1 MNRFHRRSLLTGAAG
16 LVAGGFVEWLGLR
29 GDFGHRDSVPRPR
42 DARAR
47 YLKSIAAL
55 AAGGDAIVHVG
66 HSTHL
71 LSLGG
76 VRVLADPWFHD
87 PAHGGMR
94 HTRGPAV
101 RAEDAGPLDLI
112 AITHEHPDHLDPR
125 ALDRLDKR
133 ALCVL
138 PSAALA
144 APPRR
149 AAPPKGR
156 RMARMPYAGTML
168 RLSLV
173 VALAA
178 PLHACASSAP
188 GTTTAARN
196 ELVVDEALVVTAAP
210 VRDAHGLPPLPQPL
224 AATSEVFQRGHAQ
237 AIALLEAAGPLAL
250 SGSDEGAYE
259 AWTRGP
265 FTEWMEAR
273 GAQTKAAVADLGA
286 VQQGPASEHVVAAAL
301 VGMIYTRLTD
311 QLVAIPPPAH
321 LASDA
326 LLAKHYRKGL
336 DDASDEWR
344 KAAQGAFFHC
354 AKHAALQTEASFG
367 MWLELCHERLAALQA
382 QGKAAEQRAAQL
394 AAETEAARLKAA
406 GPPPPGP
413 EICWKPHLSRPS
425 GDLGA
430 VTRPSG
436 DLGAVPAAAA
446 DRSSAGKLCA
456 LSSVDDEG
464 RTPVAPVTARDAQ
477 YGVRDAD
484 SGVRVS
490 VATEPLPSMDLHPL
504 AAAAPHAAY
513 AACFARHVK
522 EDKAVTVAV
531 HASLSADD
539 RGHVKD
545 VTISAEPSDQAAPP
559 GRALERCLQKALK
572 AVHFDCSPSGQA
584 TQGKALLC
592 LRRD

>member
-1 MNRFHRRSLLTGAAG
+1 
-16 LVAGGFVEWLGLR
+16 
-29 GDFGHRDSVPRPR
+29 
-42 DARAR
+42 
-47 YLKSIAAL
+47 
-55 AAGGDAIVHVG
+55 
-66 HSTHL
+66 
-71 LSLGG
+71 
-76 VRVLADPWFHD
+76 
-87 PAHGGMR
+87 
-94 HTRGPAV
+94 
-101 RAEDAGPLDLI
+101 
-112 AITHEHPDHLDPR
+112 
-125 ALDRLDKR
+125 
-133 ALCVL
+133 
-138 PSAALA
+138 
-144 APPRR
+144 
-149 AAPPKGR
+149 
-156 RMARMPYAGTML
+156 MPYAGTML

-178 PLHACASSAP
+178 PLHACASRAP
-188 GTTTAARN
+188 GTTTPARN

-224 AATSEVFQRGHAQ
+224 AATSDVFQRGHGK
-237 AIALLEAAGPLAL
+237 AIALLEAGGPPAL
-250 SGSDEGAYE
+250 GGVDEAAYE
-259 AWTRGP
+259 TWTRGP

-311 QLVAIPPPAH
+311 QLVAIPAPAH
-321 LASDA
+321 LASDP
-326 LLAKHYRKGL
+326 LLTKHYRKGL

-382 QGKAAEQRAAQL
+382 QGKEAEQRAAQL

-406 GPPPPGP
+406 GAPPPGP

-430 VTRPSG
+430 VM
-436 DLGAVPAAAA
+436 AADA

-456 LSSVDDEG
+456 LPAVDDAA
-464 RTPVAPVTARDAQ
+464 RTPVAPATARDAQ

-522 EDKAVTVAV
+522 DDEAVTVAV
-531 HASLSADD
+531 HARLTADD

-545 VTISAEPSDQAAPP
+545 VTISSEPSDQAAAP
-559 GRALERCLQKALK
+559 GRALERCLQKALQ
-572 AVHFDCSPSGQA
+572 AVRFDCSPSGQP